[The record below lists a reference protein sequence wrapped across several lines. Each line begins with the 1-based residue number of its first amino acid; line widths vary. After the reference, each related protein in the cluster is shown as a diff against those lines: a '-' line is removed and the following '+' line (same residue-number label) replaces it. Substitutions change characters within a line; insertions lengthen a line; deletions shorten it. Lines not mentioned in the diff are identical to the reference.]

1 MKLNDLKII
10 AKKRSKEKN
19 FMKNLL
25 VNPLLAKK
33 YMRELVWQYFCFEI
47 YRTGILVNLK
57 DLKLTKYH

>member
-25 VNPLLAKK
+25 VNPFVDKKIYERTCLAILL
-33 YMRELVWQYFCFEI
+33 L
-47 YRTGILVNLK
+47 
-57 DLKLTKYH
+57 